1 MAFFF
6 LFKRHGIVNATID
19 TGGAYELPLS
29 GKKKIC
35 QSIIANLSIL
45 FFLKKESAD
54 LNKLNMHIVDR

>member
-45 FFLKKESAD
+45 FFFKKESAD

>member
-45 FFLKKESAD
+45 FFFKKRKRRS
-54 LNKLNMHIVDR
+54 K

>member
-1 MAFFF
+1 MAFSF

-45 FFLKKESAD
+45 FYFKKRKRRS
-54 LNKLNMHIVDR
+54 K